1 MSEVGVESI
10 KRRRRSRAEAA
21 QLVAEYE
28 TSGLTRKAFCLR
40 RGVSVAA
47 LDKYRRIHRQP
58 TAQAAGRLLP
68 VELLPDASAVSAS
81 GGEPC
86 SYLWLEFTN
95 GRRIAVG
102 RGFDAPTLECL
113 VSLLD
118 RA

>member
-1 MSEVGVESI
+1 MSEAGAVSL
-10 KRRRRSRAEAA
+10 KHRRRSRAEAA

-28 TSGLTRKAFCLR
+28 TSGLTRKAFCSR

-47 LDKYRRIHRQP
+47 LDKYRRLYRQP
-58 TAQAAGRLLP
+58 TARAAKRLLP
-68 VELLPDASAVSAS
+68 VELLHDNSAVTAS
-81 GGEPC
+81 GDEPC
-86 SYLWLEFTN
+86 SHLWLEFTN

-102 RGFDAPTLECL
+102 RGFDAPTLERL

>member
-1 MSEVGVESI
+1 MSEAGVVSL
-10 KRRRRSRAEAA
+10 KRRRRSRAEAE

-28 TSGLTRKAFCLR
+28 TSGLARRAFCTQ

-68 VELLPDASAVSAS
+68 VELLPDVSAVTAS
-81 GGEPC
+81 GDEPC
-86 SYLWLEFTN
+86 SHLWLEFSN

-102 RGFDAPTLECL
+102 RGFDAPTLERL

>member
-28 TSGLTRKAFCLR
+28 TSGLTRKAFCTQ

-58 TAQAAGRLLP
+58 TAQAPGRLLP
-68 VELLPDASAVSAS
+68 VELLPDLSAVSAS
-81 GGEPC
+81 GDEPC
-86 SYLWLEFTN
+86 SHLWLELSN

-102 RGFDAPTLECL
+102 RGFDAPTLERL
-113 VSLLD
+113 VCLLD